1 MILPTYPGKIP
12 QTSPNPHK
20 ERNSF
25 INCWWNFRGIF
36 QGYVGE
42 ILESW
47 HHLAQDRWITIQ
59 RCQLVVVPRIFL
71 GPGPKGTA
79 VGSLPKGGEQRH
91 VSHDIW
97 VYLIDSHE
105 FSMTCFRL
113 FQLWKLSTGVSGLVV
128 ELPTRSAEVFL
139 RFSFDATESCREAD
153 SSSPSAICTESLKSK
168 FSASCRA
175 ATSATCLQRCLTT
188 SGKSRTHVFAGL
200 PDLWT
205 WLEIVI

>member
-1 MILPTYPGKIP
+1 M
-12 QTSPNPHK
+12 
-20 ERNSF
+20 
-25 INCWWNFRGIF
+25 
-36 QGYVGE
+36 
-42 ILESW
+42 
-47 HHLAQDRWITIQ
+47 
-59 RCQLVVVPRIFL
+59 VVPSIFL

-139 RFSFDATESCREAD
+139 RFSFDATESRREAD

-188 SGKSRTHVFAGL
+188 SGNLAHMCLQDCLICGHDWRLLYNCIICFCYLCLS
-200 PDLWT
+200 
-205 WLEIVI
+205 